1 MREAVLAGLPLP
13 TAADHPRVP
22 FRPKPPADLA
32 EAGLSPTRLESL
44 ILKALLNQGIASGR
58 RVAEELGLP
67 FVLVGDMLRNLTNQR
82 IVAYTDDAAA
92 GDYDYGLPLNSRRPA
107 PHSVR
112 RTRMGRSSG
121 RHPPR
126 MGKWAKSRESRNRGT
141 DLEFRTGC
149 WGPSRGTT

>member
-1 MREAVLAGLPLP
+1 VSEAVLAGLPLP

-44 ILKALLNQGIASGR
+44 ILKALLNQGNASGR

-67 FVLVGDMLRNLTNQR
+67 FVLVGDMLRNLTNPR

-92 GDYDYGLPLNSRRPA
+92 GDYDYGFPLNSRRPA
-107 PHSVR
+107 PHPVR
-112 RTRMGRSSG
+112 RTRVGRSSSR
-121 RHPPR
+121 RHL
-126 MGKWAKSRESRNRGT
+126 MHGKMRPIEGIEKTRT
-141 DLEFRTGC
+141 DLGLRTGC
-149 WGPSRGTT
+149 RGPSRGTT